1 MAMLDRPG
9 VGARRAAIFA
19 LALWREQGTFP
30 TRALATAPDHAF
42 ALELTGCVLRHKASL
57 EWLLKRCANRL
68 PGGELWAAL
77 MVGAAQLFHL
87 PAIADYA
94 AIAETVE
101 AAKPLGRGAAGF
113 VNAIL
118 RRLQRERAPL
128 LEALSAA
135 PEPLRRDI
143 PPRLWTRWVDAF
155 GLART
160 RKLAEAMA
168 LPPRVY
174 LRPLPPHPAP
184 ETCEPCTEDPQGSF
198 AVPRGCRVNA
208 LPGFAE
214 GHFVVQD
221 PATRHAIELLDIRPG
236 QAVLDLCA
244 APGGKTAQIAA
255 RLFAGG
261 DTRGT
266 LVANEVSPERLETL
280 RDTLTRCGFA
290 ERVRLTA
297 VDGTQVAAALPDE
310 TFDRILLDVP
320 CSNTG
325 VLGRRAD
332 ARWGWSVRKL
342 EALCQTQ
349 TALLEACAPLLRPG
363 GRLVYSTC
371 SIEPEEDAQ
380 QVERFLA
387 KHPTWH
393 CAEARL
399 ILPEPGHDGAYAA
412 LLTR

>member
-1 MAMLDRPG
+1 MAQLDRPG

-57 EWLLKRCANRL
+57 EWLLKRCAERL

-118 RRLQRERAPL
+118 RRLQRERASL
-128 LEALSAA
+128 LEALAAA

-143 PPRLWTRWVDAF
+143 PPRLWTRWVAAF
-155 GLART
+155 GLERT
-160 RKLAEAMA
+160 RRIAEAIA
-168 LPPRVY
+168 TPPRVY
-174 LRPLPPHPAP
+174 LRPLPPHSAPA
-184 ETCEPCTEDPQGSF
+184 TCEPSTEDPQGSF
-198 AVPRGCRVNA
+198 TVPRGCRIDA

-280 RDTLTRCGFA
+280 RDTLARCGFA
-290 ERVRLTA
+290 EQIRLISC
-297 VDGTQVAAALPDE
+297 DGTQAASALPGE

-325 VLGRRAD
+325 VFGRRAD
-332 ARWGWSVRKL
+332 ARWGWTLRKL

-349 TALLEACAPLLRPG
+349 AALLEACAPLLRPG

-387 KHPTWH
+387 THPTWR
-393 CAEARL
+393 CPEQRL
-399 ILPEPGHDGAYAA
+399 IFPEANHDGAFAA
-412 LLTR
+412 LLIH

>member
-1 MAMLDRPG
+1 MAQLDRPG

-143 PPRLWTRWVDAF
+143 PPRLWTRWVEAF
-155 GLART
+155 GLERT
-160 RKLAEAMA
+160 RQLAETIAT
-168 LPPRVY
+168 PPRVY

-184 ETCEPCTEDPQGSF
+184 ATCEPSAEDPQGTF
-198 AVPRGCRVNA
+198 AVPRGCRVNT

-255 RLFAGG
+255 RLFAGADATG
-261 DTRGT
+261 R

-290 ERVRLTA
+290 ERICLTT
-297 VDGTQVAAALPDE
+297 VDGTQVATALPSE

-349 TALLEACAPLLRPG
+349 AALLEACAPLLRPG

-393 CAEARL
+393 CPEQRL
-399 ILPEPGHDGAYAA
+399 ILPEPGHDGAFAA
-412 LLTR
+412 LLMH

>member
-1 MAMLDRPG
+1 MAQLDRPG

-135 PEPLRRDI
+135 PEPLRRNI
-143 PPRLWTRWVDAF
+143 PPRLWTRWVEAF
-155 GLART
+155 GLEHT
-160 RKLAEAMA
+160 RQLAETIAT
-168 LPPRVY
+168 PPRVY

-184 ETCEPCTEDPQGSF
+184 ATCEPSAEDPQGTF

-255 RLFAGG
+255 RLFAGANATG
-261 DTRGT
+261 R

-290 ERVRLTA
+290 ERIRLTT
-297 VDGTQVAAALPDE
+297 VDGTQVATALPGE

-349 TALLEACAPLLRPG
+349 AALLEACAPLLRPG

-387 KHPTWH
+387 THPTWH
-393 CAEARL
+393 CPEQRLLFPEAN
-399 ILPEPGHDGAYAA
+399 HDGAFAA
-412 LLTR
+412 LLMH